1 MKRSLL
7 ALSLVGA
14 MGIMAVGAEGQA
26 ASAGLSQRDHN
37 RQVSTFVN
45 KLSAKQKAQLVDA
58 ARGIDRNQDGYAQL
72 SSMDA
77 AAARILTPSQ
87 LAQWNLL
94 TDPTATNPGAV
105 VGGTYKKWKCEI
117 DSKVALTF
125 SVIGV
130 IGCPGDTAYAGCYA
144 AFESAVYADQCFI
157 SDAETCPDA
166 VDAAMQSAIYWSQ
179 LAGSCSLSDV
189 TMRTSGVTYASC
201 GGVVE
206 Y

>member
-1 MKRSLL
+1 
-7 ALSLVGA
+7 
-14 MGIMAVGAEGQA
+14 MGIMAVGAQGQA
-26 ASAGLSQRDHN
+26 ATSSPGLSQRDHD
-37 RQVSTFVN
+37 RQVSAFVN

-58 ARGIDRNQDGYAQL
+58 ARGLDRSMDGFQLL

-77 AAARILTPSQ
+77 AAARILTPAQ
-87 LAQWNLL
+87 LRQWNLV

-105 VGGTYKKWKCEI
+105 VGGEYKRWKCEI

-144 AFESAVYADQCFI
+144 AFEAAVYADQCFI
-157 SDAETCPDA
+157 SSAETCPDA

-201 GGVVE
+201 GGTVE
-206 Y
+206 